1 MADFIQMNCPSCGGQ
16 LQAQRDMQKM
26 FCMHCGTELML
37 KHDDAGSLIPVKA
50 REIQASA
57 KLKEIHYSMA
67 TMDLLKSRIAELEVQ
82 IRQIRDSFLE
92 YYQVIF
98 EKTMYK
104 KYFKDY
110 EKENK
115 IPVNIDSLYSSNY
128 GNWHNFIQRNIPGY
142 TTPSDLVAFSH
153 FIVRPEYRRDK
164 HIETILAILE
174 PLAPLAEDLKNKKA
188 QLNAMLEQAIEH
200 GG

>member
-128 GNWHNFIQRNIPGY
+128 GNWHNFIQRKNQI
-142 TTPSDLVAFSH
+142 
-153 FIVRPEYRRDK
+153 IRIRR
-164 HIETILAILE
+164 E
-174 PLAPLAEDLKNKKA
+174 PKGL
-188 QLNAMLEQAIEH
+188 
-200 GG
+200 